1 MTKRQLLGIVRSL
14 SFDTWAFWHPALRGL
29 PGFLGLRFQKLCRV
43 PGPAAFAVG
52 GTTRWTQASTSWP
65 LCKTSVGLCWR
76 IRGRS
81 SSLNSGYPIKP
92 LAGVTGFSVI
102 VLLLGPQG
110 FALGVAPKG
119 TFGQNL
125 HREPFWL
132 DTFRNRNQR
141 CRSWSLQTRFYRC
154 VTSGL

>member
-1 MTKRQLLGIVRSL
+1 MTLGPSGTRLCGVYLNFWGLGFRSCVGYQ
-14 SFDTWAFWHPALRGL
+14 ALQHL
-29 PGFLGLRFQKLCRV
+29 PSGV
-43 PGPAAFAVG
+43 
-52 GTTRWTQASTSWP
+52 RWTQASTSWP

-125 HREPFWL
+125 HWEPFWL
-132 DTFRNRNQR
+132 DTFRNRKQR